1 MLELLRSLNDNG
13 GHPGGPGICLLGNEE
28 LHKTIRSGAGSA
40 RHSFARLNRRISRS
54 HLQDMAFDEDIEA
67 YLDAWG
73 IADRE
78 QRSLLLRV
86 GRTAGTGGLGELKQ
100 IISNASLLAFEDG
113 PALRPGPL
121 RAAMAQRATSFLRN
135 QR

>member
-1 MLELLRSLNDNG
+1 
-13 GHPGGPGICLLGNEE
+13 
-28 LHKTIRSGAGSA
+28 
-40 RHSFARLNRRISRS
+40 
-54 HLQDMAFDEDIEA
+54 MAFDEDIEA

-86 GRTAGTGGLGELKQ
+86 GRTAGTGGPGELKQ

-113 PALRPGPL
+113 QTLIHGHLRE
-121 RAAMAQRATSFLRN
+121 AMAQRATSFLRN
-135 QR
+135 QRRHQQPRSLHHDRTEERRARKEGVST

>member
-1 MLELLRSLNDNG
+1 
-13 GHPGGPGICLLGNEE
+13 
-28 LHKTIRSGAGSA
+28 
-40 RHSFARLNRRISRS
+40 
-54 HLQDMAFDEDIEA
+54 MAFDEDIEA

-113 PALRPGPL
+113 KPLHHVHLREAL
-121 RAAMAQRATSFLRN
+121 AQPPTRFMRTPRRDRKSVQSGKGGSVRV
-135 QR
+135 QIVVP

>member
-78 QRSLLLRV
+78 QSSLLLRV
-86 GRTAGTGGLGELKQ
+86 GRPAGTGGHGDPKQ
-100 IISNASLLAFEDG
+100 TIERKTVG
-113 PALRPGPL
+113 
-121 RAAMAQRATSFLRN
+121 
-135 QR
+135 

>member
-1 MLELLRSLNDNG
+1 MRISDWSSDVCSSDL
-13 GHPGGPGICLLGNEE
+13 
-28 LHKTIRSGAGSA
+28 
-40 RHSFARLNRRISRS
+40 SFARLNRRISRS

-100 IISNASLLAFEDG
+100 ILSNASLLAFEDG
-113 PALRPGPL
+113 QELSHGHL
-121 RAAMAQRATSFLRN
+121 RAAMAPRATSFLRN
-135 QR
+135 QPCHQQHRKLTVAQK

>member
-1 MLELLRSLNDNG
+1 MSFSSVVNSVLFFSSR
-13 GHPGGPGICLLGNEE
+13 
-28 LHKTIRSGAGSA
+28 R
-40 RHSFARLNRRISRS
+40 RHTRCALVTGVQACDLPIY
-54 HLQDMAFDEDIEA
+54 IEA

-113 PALRPGPL
+113 QTLSHGHLRE
-121 RAAMAQRATSFLRN
+121 AMAQRATSFLRN
-135 QR
+135 QRRSEETTS